1 MSSVLTR
8 LAGFFVLVSD
18 VVVLT
23 IAFWCGVA
31 LGLVVLGAPP
41 SLAALVWA
49 ADRRFVDGSARPVW
63 RLFWHRYFTQFR
75 PSLRAHLAPCGI
87 TAFLL
92 ADYALISTVVTGA
105 GRTPLLVLT
114 GVATAVA
121 GLALIHGLRARSR
134 AADLGFVDALAITA
148 HRPWHNLAFATATFL
163 LLRVAALITGF
174 ALLLLP
180 GLWAWSIS
188 VVGRRL
194 DGPGDRG
201 LRSPRSEKIV

>member
-41 SLAALVWA
+41 SLAALIWA
-49 ADRRFVDGSARPVW
+49 TDRRFVDGSARPVW
-63 RLFWHRYFTQFR
+63 RLFWHRYFAQFR
-75 PSLRAHLAPCGI
+75 ASLRAHLAPFGI
-87 TAFLL
+87 TVFLL
-92 ADYALISTVVTGA
+92 ADYALVSAVVTGA
-105 GRTPLLVLT
+105 VRTSLLALT
-114 GVATAVA
+114 GVAAAVA
-121 GLALIHGLRARSR
+121 GLALIHGLRASSR
-134 AADLGFVDALAITA
+134 GAHLGFVETLAITTR
-148 HRPWHNLAFATATFL
+148 RPWHNLALATTTFFL
-163 LLRVAALITGF
+163 LRIAALITGF

-188 VVGRRL
+188 VVGSRL
-194 DGPGDRG
+194 DAPSDRG
-201 LRSPRSEKIV
+201 LSSPREEKIV